1 LSQPELL
8 EVGRIGRA
16 HGLNGE
22 VAVAFTTDQIE
33 ARTAVGVILHAG
45 ARALTITASRPQN
58 DRWLLKFDGVNDRT
72 AAEKLQGAVL
82 SAEPIDDPDAI
93 WVHDIIGTRVVE
105 KNSGVE
111 RGTVEAVQANPA
123 HDLLVLDSGR
133 LVPMVF
139 VVSSDDGVTVIDPPE
154 GLFDF

>member
-22 VAVAFTTDQIE
+22 VAVVFTTDQIE
-33 ARTAVGVILHAG
+33 ARTAVGVVLHAG
-45 ARALTITASRPQN
+45 KRPLTIEASRPQN
-58 DRWLLKFDGVNDRT
+58 DRWLIKFDGIYDRT
-72 AAEKLQGAVL
+72 AAEKLQGVVL

-111 RGTVEAVQANPA
+111 RGIVEAVQANPA

-139 VVSSDDGVTVIDPPE
+139 VVSSNDGVTMIDPPE